1 MCCSTVIGIMLLR
14 TTKSPQSYLILKS
27 IHMWVLVGIVATIV
41 VFGLII
47 VEITENYA
55 DSHARR
61 ELLARTNVAAAN
73 IPPYIVKT
81 LKGNEEDIPTGEYQ
95 KIKKQLMAI
104 QQSFDDM
111 RFVYLMK
118 LVGNNVI
125 FLVDAEPMDSEDYS
139 PPGQVYPNPS
149 KELLQIFNEGT
160 SFVEG
165 PIHDEW
171 GVWVSGH
178 APVVNKETGE
188 IVAIIGIDINAQLWE
203 ETIAIYRWVCIS
215 IILLMLALAMVY
227 FFALWRIDRANRD
240 RLVAADELKHVVED
254 LKETNKELDAFS
266 YSVSHDLRAPL
277 RHIAG
282 FTQIIG
288 DDCKSQL
295 SVECA
300 EYLGRIQGGVKKM
313 DALIN
318 GLLGLSRISRR
329 EMKVGR
335 QNLSAMAQAIVA
347 ELRQHDTQRSVEVTI
362 QDDMEALGDPELL
375 HIVLENLL
383 GNAWKYTRCKDQA
396 KIEFGSLNEGGEIV
410 YFVTDNGIG
419 FNEKYTDKLFQAF
432 QRLHRV
438 EEYEGLGIGLSTV
451 LRIIRR
457 HNGHVW
463 ARGKENEGAEFYF
476 TLGLV
481 ADS

>member
-1 MCCSTVIGIMLLR
+1 MLLR
-14 TTKSPQSYLILKS
+14 TTKSPQSYTALKS
-27 IHMWVLVGIVATIV
+27 IHIWVLVAIITTIV
-41 VFGLII
+41 VFGLFI
-47 VEITENYA
+47 VEMTENFA
-55 DSHARR
+55 DSNSRR

-81 LKGNEEDIPTGEYQ
+81 LKGTKEDIPTNEYQ
-95 KIKKQLMAI
+95 KIKKQLIAI

-118 LVGNNVI
+118 LVGNDVI

-149 KELLQIFNEGT
+149 EVLLQIFNNGT

-178 APVVNKETGE
+178 APVINKATGE

-227 FFALWRIDRANRD
+227 FFALWRIDRANRG
-240 RLVAADELKHVVED
+240 RLLAADELEHVVED
-254 LKETNKELDAFS
+254 LKEANKELDAFS

-282 FTQIIG
+282 FSQIIA
-288 DDCKSQL
+288 DDCDSQL
-295 SVECA
+295 SPECTD
-300 EYLGRIQGGVKKM
+300 YLSRIQGGVKKM

-318 GLLGLSRISRR
+318 GLLGLSRINRKA
-329 EMKVGR
+329 MKVSR
-335 QNLSAMAQAIVA
+335 QDLSVLAHDIVEELQQQDA
-347 ELRQHDTQRSVEVTI
+347 ERSVEVII
-362 QDDMEALGDPELL
+362 QDDMETLGDPELL
-375 HIVLENLL
+375 RVVLKNLL
-383 GNAWKYTRCKDQA
+383 GNAWKYTRYNKQA
-396 KIEFGSLNEGGEIV
+396 KVEFGSINEGGEIV
-410 YFVTDNGIG
+410 YFVADNGIG
-419 FNEKYTDKLFQAF
+419 FNEKYTDKLFKAF

-438 EEYEGLGIGLSTV
+438 EEFEGLGIGLSTV

-463 ARGKENEGAEFYF
+463 ARGKENQGAKFYF
-476 TLGLV
+476 TIGLI
-481 ADS
+481 ADE